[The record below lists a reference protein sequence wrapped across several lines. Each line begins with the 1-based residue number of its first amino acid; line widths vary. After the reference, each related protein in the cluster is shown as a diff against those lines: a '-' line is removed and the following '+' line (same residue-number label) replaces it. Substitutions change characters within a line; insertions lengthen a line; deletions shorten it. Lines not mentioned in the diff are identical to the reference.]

1 MAHWIYS
8 HEALPSQKLMGKP
21 GYTPD
26 SEFIRWGGL
35 TLPPL
40 NERQWTKLPDYLNT
54 IRRSDWRDRQGTP
67 IEIHIS
73 KFAPVIKN
81 SFAKRGVIFMDH
93 EPTEREKAE
102 LERVSRELN
111 LEWRK
116 ECIQLYEDQV
126 REKETTGHGRT
137 KPTPY
142 EDECYEMLGQK
153 KPYSVEHFQAMR
165 NPGDVAAQKIA
176 AAIAESQ
183 KDLVTTLVD
192 ALTKPQASAPSHK

>member
-1 MAHWIYS
+1 MPHWIYS
-8 HEALPSQKLMGKP
+8 HESLPNQKLMGKP

-40 NERQWTKLPDYLNT
+40 PERQWTKLPEYLNT

-73 KFAPVIKN
+73 KFGPIIKN

-93 EPTEREKAE
+93 EPNEREKEE
-102 LERVSRELN
+102 LQRVSKELN

-116 ECIQLYEDQV
+116 ECIQMYEDQV

-142 EDECYEMLGQK
+142 EDECYEILGQK

-165 NPGDVAAQKIA
+165 NPGDMAAQKIA
-176 AAIAESQ
+176 AAIADSQ
-183 KDLVTTLVD
+183 RDLVTTLVD
-192 ALTKPQASAPSHK
+192 ALTKPASAPATK